1 MQLIF
6 YYFSSHERCVLE
18 KLVLIGRYSMEGTA
32 WYEIS
37 EDAKDLI
44 KRMLVVN
51 PDHRIT
57 LEGILNHPWIEK
69 VRYKRSVWIVFHS
82 KKVQDI

>member
-1 MQLIF
+1 
-6 YYFSSHERCVLE
+6 
-18 KLVLIGRYSMEGTA
+18 MEDTA

-44 KRMLVVN
+44 KLMLVVD

-69 VRYKRSVWIVFHS
+69 VINTQHTDLIFTTKSDRLL
-82 KKVQDI
+82 